1 MDVAEQINAVSR
13 KVGDRSVV
21 LRRGFVA
28 EIEDL
33 WGALTDPERLG
44 QWFLPVSGDLELG
57 GRYQLEGNASGEVLS
72 CRRPEL
78 LRVSWEYGQAPPSV
92 VEVRLRGVKGGTFL
106 EVEHSGLDD
115 EAQWDQFG
123 PGAVGVGWDLT
134 LLGLGLHV
142 AGLSNPA
149 GWTESDEAREYF
161 VASSEAWAAAHEAA
175 GEDPEQA
182 AAAAER
188 TAAAYAQ
195 VR

>member
-13 KVGDRSVV
+13 RVGDGSVV
-21 LRRGFVA
+21 LKRGFVA

-33 WGALTDPERLG
+33 WGALTDPERLRE
-44 QWFLPVSGDLELG
+44 WFLPVSGDLELG
-57 GRYQLEGNASGEVLS
+57 GRYQLEGNAGGEVLA

-78 LRVSWEYGQAPPSV
+78 LRVSWEYGEAPRSV
-92 VEVRLRGVKGGTFL
+92 VEARLRGVRGGTFL

-134 LLGLGLHV
+134 LLGLGLH
-142 AGLSNPA
+142 LMRQKNPE
-149 GWTESDEAREYF
+149 GWSESEEAREYF
-161 VASSEAWAAAHEAA
+161 AASSRAWAAAHEAA

-182 AAAAER
+182 AAAAQR

-195 VR
+195 AR